1 MPDWL
6 PYLEIPVP
14 ASQSDIEHSVALA
27 EQPVPLDVQ
36 QLLKSH
42 QGETPEP
49 GVITVGER
57 RQTPFGPILLVSNS
71 EPTNE
76 YYTYS
81 VAFAFQQISEW
92 NPSVDGKA
100 AFFPFAT
107 DTANNW
113 YCVDLRASA
122 NPIVFIDMSYG
133 PNEKGAI
140 TPVASTATEL
150 LQKLHN

>member
-14 ASQSDIEHSVALA
+14 ASQSDVEYSVALA
-27 EQPVPLDVQ
+27 QQPVPVDVQ
-36 QLLKSH
+36 SLLKEH
-42 QGETPEP
+42 QGQIPEP

-57 RQTPFGPILLVSNS
+57 RQTPFGPILLASNL
-71 EPTNE
+71 EPQND

-81 VAFAFQQISEW
+81 VAFAVKQINEW
-92 NPSVDGKA
+92 APPTGDKP

-113 YCVDLRASA
+113 YCVDLRASSGQ
-122 NPIVFIDMSYG
+122 IVFVDMNYG

-140 TPVASTATEL
+140 TPVAKSVTEL
-150 LQKLHN
+150 LANLHE